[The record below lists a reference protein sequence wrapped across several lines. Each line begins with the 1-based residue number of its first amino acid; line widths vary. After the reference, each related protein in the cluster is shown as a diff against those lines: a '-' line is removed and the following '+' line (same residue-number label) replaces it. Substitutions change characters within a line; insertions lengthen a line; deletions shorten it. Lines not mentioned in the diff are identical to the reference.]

1 MTAAPGACKPR
12 PTATIAPL
20 RTCTSPPLMS
30 PKTGSIVI
38 TYARR
43 MRNSVRGGKGPTAG
57 DRIPV
62 CAKAGAADA
71 AMVPSPAMPI
81 VPIARRRLISLFMI
95 PVFAIAGGTPVA
107 GVAKRTTMSARPEV
121 RPFHTAAAA
130 FAAGT
135 DSPRDL
141 LERCIGIIDATERDV
156 QAFEYL
162 DLTGARKRADESG
175 ARYRAGTPRSS
186 IDGIPFGIKDI
197 IETAD
202 MPTGMGSP
210 LFSGFRSGRDAASV
224 AALREAGAVIV
235 GKTVT
240 TEFAATVPGKTHN
253 PWDLART
260 PGGSSSGSAAAVG
273 SGMLCAA
280 LGTQVIGSILRP
292 ASYCGCVGYKP
303 SVGGINRGGSLDFH
317 SQSTHGVLAA
327 TLEDAWHVAREITAR
342 AGGDPGYPGIRGPLT
357 VPPAR
362 APKTLAFL
370 ETPGWQLATADAKNK
385 LQSTLAALRAAGI
398 SIVDRHTS
406 AAVAD
411 VEAALP
417 ESRPLSTQLNTWE
430 FRWPLNTFARDMD
443 HAKLSGVMQQRL
455 LDAEAMTLEDYQ
467 VALVRRDEIRA
478 LYARLAASCD
488 AAVSLSAP
496 GPAPL
501 GLASTGEPAFVV
513 PGSLL
518 GVPALSLPLLETE
531 SLPLG
536 LQLLGFLDRD
546 ADLFA
551 LAAGVRTIL
560 S

>member
-1 MTAAPGACKPR
+1 MET
-12 PTATIAPL
+12 
-20 RTCTSPPLMS
+20 
-30 PKTGSIVI
+30 
-38 TYARR
+38 
-43 MRNSVRGGKGPTAG
+43 
-57 DRIPV
+57 
-62 CAKAGAADA
+62 
-71 AMVPSPAMPI
+71 
-81 VPIARRRLISLFMI
+81 RL
-95 PVFAIAGGTPVA
+95 
-107 GVAKRTTMSARPEV
+107 EV
-121 RPFHTAAAA
+121 RPFHAAAAA

-162 DLTGARKRADESG
+162 DLAGARKRAHEST
-175 ARYRAGTPRSS
+175 ARYRAGAPRSS
-186 IDGIPFGIKDI
+186 IDGIPFGVKDI

-210 LFSGFRSGRDAASV
+210 LFSGYRSGRDAASV
-224 AALREAGAVIV
+224 VALREAGAVIV

-292 ASYCGCVGYKP
+292 ASYCGCIGYKP
-303 SVGGINRGGSLDFH
+303 TVGGINRGGSLDFH
-317 SQSTHGVLAA
+317 SQSTHGVLAS
-327 TLEDAWHVAREITAR
+327 TLEDAWHVAREISAR

-357 VPPAR
+357 APPAR
-362 APKTLAFL
+362 KPKMLALL
-370 ETPGWQLATADAKNK
+370 ETPGWALATDDAKSK
-385 LQSTLAALRAAGI
+385 LQNAVAAFRAAGVTI
-398 SIVDRHTS
+398 IDRS
-406 AAVAD
+406 NSVAVAD
-411 VEAALP
+411 VEATLP
-417 ESRPLSTQLNTWE
+417 EARPLSTSINMWE

-443 HAKLSGVMQQRL
+443 RTKLSNVMQQRL
-455 LDAEAMTLEDYQ
+455 LDAEAMTLEEYQ
-467 VALVRRDEIRA
+467 VALARRDEVRA
-478 LYARLAASCD
+478 IYARLAASCD
-488 AAVSLSAP
+488 AAISLSAP
-496 GPAPL
+496 GAAPL
-501 GLASTGEPAFVV
+501 GLGSTGEPAFVV

-536 LQLLGFLDRD
+536 LQLLGFIDRD

-551 LAAGVRTIL
+551 FAAGIRDIAL
-560 S
+560 